1 MRHPIRF
8 YFLLLFYFGAGFL
21 LSFNPAPGSEIH
33 VLRWGELLQCG
44 KGKLLLSSG
53 ELIQTTERTRILRNG
68 LPSSPDCLAVGD
80 RIFVNLPEEGGA
92 ALSIESLDSAL
103 FGKQVSPP
111 SSGAVIWKLQHSA
124 RRPLRREEVLNIT
137 MKGSAGATASCRLT
151 GTGVEIPLKEK
162 SPGLYQ
168 GAWKVREGCDLGRGA
183 LIGSLKKGT
192 HSAAPF
198 ISNELSLAP
207 SPPLIEQRSPAPGS
221 TVVLRRP
228 SLFVVCTSPAGVL
241 DPSGFRLWLNGR
253 DLSFRAS
260 RSGNL
265 LFYSPDEDVPSGK
278 NEVKL
283 RMRDRAGNVIE
294 NRWSFEIQ

>member
-1 MRHPIRF
+1 M
-8 YFLLLFYFGAGFL
+8 LLFCFGAGFL
-21 LSFNPAPGSEIH
+21 LCFNSAKGSEKH
-33 VLRWGELLQCG
+33 VLLWGELLQGG

-53 ELIQTTERTRILRNG
+53 ELIQTTEQTRILRNG
-68 LPSSPDCLAVGD
+68 LPSSPDCLAIGD
-80 RIFVNLPEEGGA
+80 RLFVTLPEEGGA
-92 ALSIESLDSAL
+92 ALSIESLDCAL

-111 SSGAVIWKLQHSA
+111 SPGAIIWKLQHSA

-137 MKGSAGATASCRLT
+137 MKGSAGGAASCRLV
-151 GTGVEIPLKEK
+151 GTGDKIALKEK

-168 GAWKVREGCDLGRGA
+168 GSWKVRDDCDLGRGA

-192 HSAAPF
+192 HSATPF

-221 TVVLRRP
+221 TVFLRRP
-228 SLFVVCTSPAGVL
+228 SLFVVCTSSAGVL

-253 DLSFRAS
+253 DLSFRAA

-278 NEVKL
+278 NEV
-283 RMRDRAGNVIE
+283 RVRVRDRAGNVVE
-294 NRWSFEIQ
+294 NKWSFEIQ